1 VGLYE
6 QQVEMQITVIF
17 SSLFRALAGTER
29 DILDVA
35 EGTTITSLANIL
47 TQKYQDIPIESKN
60 TYFIVNDQPATLDQV
75 LAKGDKV
82 RIFQLLAG
90 G

>member
-1 VGLYE
+1 
-6 QQVEMQITVIF
+6 MQITVIF

-29 DILDVA
+29 DVLDVS
-35 EGTTITSLANIL
+35 EGTTIARLSIILAR
-47 TQKYQDIPIESKN
+47 KYQDIPIESKN
-60 TYFIVNDQPATLDQV
+60 TYFIVNDQPSTHDQV
-75 LAKGDKV
+75 LAEGDKV